1 MGASSGFPLQVLVTS
16 PNAQGTVGASF
27 GRLLVASLLRLFTVG
42 FPYLSGR
49 KQQSQSM
56 SAWHKNSLADFLKS
70 ISKNRIQ

>member
-1 MGASSGFPLQVLVTS
+1 MGAKSGFPLQVLAAS
-16 PNAQGTVGASF
+16 LNAQGTVGASF
-27 GRLLVASLLRLFTVG
+27 GRLLVASLLKLFAAG

-49 KQQSQSM
+49 KEQLPPM